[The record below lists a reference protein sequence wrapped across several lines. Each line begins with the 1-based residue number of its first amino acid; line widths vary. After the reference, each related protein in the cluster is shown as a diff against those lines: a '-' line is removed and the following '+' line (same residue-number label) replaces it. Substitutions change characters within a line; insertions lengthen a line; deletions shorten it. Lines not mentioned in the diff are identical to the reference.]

1 MEHFLRYRKRQSR
14 KKRKNAL
21 VLEAQ
26 QLIREIQSGEDRKKK
41 PKKLGKRLLKGGAIG
56 PENTSSPNAPPK
68 KKKMDNPLKK
78 ELSNPQGLDF
88 ANQVGALMAQ
98 PTKIEMIPPKDV
110 TKEATRPEKTTSG
123 VKNESIVILRTKAN
137 VFDATMQGRR
147 SFTFDYEGTYR
158 NPRFYEAKVIFSVKI
173 INAPRVPT
181 VGSQPYQMYQVD
193 AADGGNTPSKYGP
206 IIVPNNFAD
215 LFFEEAVISVLG
227 GVEIEPSTQTH
238 QTTKVVHMYTTDK
251 PEEALFKYQNLGGYE
266 DKYDSKKASQLHQV
280 PIAIN
285 NDGTIS
291 ATAGADYKTMTQ
303 AEFTGGTGANAGYA
317 YTSTGAAKL
326 TNKFNN
332 SQELQFEVPL

>member
-1 MEHFLRYRKRQSR
+1 
-14 KKRKNAL
+14 
-21 VLEAQ
+21 
-26 QLIREIQSGEDRKKK
+26 
-41 PKKLGKRLLKGGAIG
+41 
-56 PENTSSPNAPPK
+56 
-68 KKKMDNPLKK
+68 
-78 ELSNPQGLDF
+78 
-88 ANQVGALMAQ
+88 
-98 PTKIEMIPPKDV
+98 
-110 TKEATRPEKTTSG
+110 
-123 VKNESIVILRTKAN
+123 
-137 VFDATMQGRR
+137 MQGRR

-181 VGSQPYQMYQVD
+181 VGSQPYQMYQVA

-215 LFFEEAVISVLG
+215 LFFEKAVISVLG

-291 ATAGADYKTMTQ
+291 ATAGADYR
-303 AEFTGGTGANAGYA
+303 
-317 YTSTGAAKL
+317 
-326 TNKFNN
+326 
-332 SQELQFEVPL
+332 P